1 MARLSALLFVVLTA
15 PAVHAQAAPK
25 DVDFSPLEAVVKKE
39 LVDSDVP
46 GAVVVIVQG
55 DRIVYAKGF
64 GLASVEGTEV
74 PTPDH
79 LFRIGST
86 TKMFVGMVLVKLAE
100 AGKLK
105 LNEPVGKLIE
115 GLPPELAA
123 LTPHQLLTHT
133 AGLPDESAMFG
144 KHDDEALGASIKTWK
159 ADKLFAKPGDV
170 YSYSSPGYWMAG
182 YVAERAGGKPF
193 ADVMAEELFAPL
205 GMKRTTFRPMLALTY
220 PLAHGHEV
228 KDGKPFVVRP
238 AANNTATWPA
248 GSMYTSGT
256 DMGRFMIAFLHE
268 GKLDNKQAL
277 TASLVKTVT
286 TPHVEVPS
294 QGHYGYGIHVEKYR
308 GVDIWTHNGS
318 RVGHGSR
325 LTMAPKHEFGVFIMA
340 NRSGAS
346 MPRTGAKAL
355 ELALP
360 LDPVV
365 RAVPAAKPTAD
376 ELAAIAGVYRNGK
389 RSIDLKT
396 ADGKLTLVESKKGG
410 PVEPLGG
417 GKFRAED
424 GERFETITG
433 HDGKTAY
440 LFRSGR
446 AYKKQ

>member
-1 MARLSALLFVVLTA
+1 MIRLSAILFVLAIA
-15 PAVHAQAAPK
+15 PAVHAQAALK
-25 DVDFSPLEAVVKKE
+25 AVDFTPLEAVVKKE
-39 LVDSDVP
+39 LADSNVP

-64 GLASVEGTEV
+64 GVTSVEGTEV

-105 LNEPVGKLIE
+105 LDEPIGKVID

-123 LTPHQLLTHT
+123 ITTHQLLTHT
-133 AGLPDESAMFG
+133 AGFPDESAMFG
-144 KHDDEALGASIKTWK
+144 KNDDEALGATIKTWK
-159 ADKLFAKPGDV
+159 ADKLFTKPGDV
-170 YSYSSPGYWMAG
+170 YSYSSPGYWLAG
-182 YVAERAGGKPF
+182 YVAERAAGKPF
-193 ADVMAEELFAPL
+193 ADVMAAELFAPL
-205 GMKRTTFRPMLALTY
+205 GMKRTTFRPSIAMTY
-220 PLAHGHEV
+220 PLAHGHDV
-228 KDGKPFVVRP
+228 SDGKPYVVRP
-238 AANNTATWPA
+238 AANNAATWPA
-248 GSMYTSGT
+248 GSMYTSGN

-268 GKLDNKQAL
+268 GKVDGKQAL

-286 TPHVEVPS
+286 TPHVQVPS
-294 QGHYGYGIHVEKYR
+294 QGHYGYGIHVEKHR
-308 GVDIWTHNGS
+308 GVAIWTHNGS

-325 LTMAPKHEFGVFIMA
+325 LTMAPKHEFGIFIMA

-346 MPRTGAKAL
+346 LPRTGAKAL

-360 LDPVV
+360 LEPV
-365 RAVPAAKPTAD
+365 AKADEKAKPTAE
-376 ELAAIAGVYRNGK
+376 ELAALAGVYRNGS
-389 RSIDLKT
+389 RSLDLKW
-396 ADGKLTLVESKKGG
+396 ADGKLTLAESKKGG

-417 GKFRAED
+417 SRFRAED

-446 AYKKQ
+446 AYKKH